1 MSDENNELMMAECG
15 SCRAI
20 VPIDSDACPECGISF
35 SGVSDEA
42 LGECAAC
49 KALVPLDSTKCPD
62 CGVVFVADDVIDI
75 LRTWMA
81 NNKMDVKSLF
91 GRFDTNNDNMI
102 DSSELKEGLL
112 SLNLADL
119 PPSQV
124 ERLVEAIDED
134 GDSLIDLQELQ
145 SIIGGE
151 DLDDDTEP
159 SAKEESK
166 EESSLDYNENV
177 LSKVMESSGI
187 NASDKDAFL
196 VFAQDYNAD
205 GNAYLKKEELQS
217 AADAWV
223 AQNKSD
229 EAVDDSSDEEME
241 EVESEEEEPVVEESE
256 ESEEELEESEEI
268 PEESQEEP
276 EESEEEP
283 EESEESEEEL
293 EESEEESDDIE
304 EDTEPEEPTPEE
316 LFLTLAEAI
325 AEKGLTIREVFESMD
340 TNLDGQISGPELQSG
355 IESILGDLLLPT
367 KVFAILGV
375 LDEDE
380 DGNIDPMELIHSIE
394 KLDLGIES
402 DRPVSTKESSS
413 EKGRTSSEIIEQLLD
428 FIDSEDLSL
437 ASAFG
442 DLDDDGNRMVS
453 RDELISK
460 LDSML
465 TEGLNEREADELMSS
480 IDADGDGNIDMVEFV
495 TAIENHENEIATI
508 EDEEAETVK
517 SFPTKWQSRFMSKKW
532 HDTIWPLIH
541 ASFAFLIIGLLV
553 NAIFPIV
560 DGTGGTIELE
570 IRESSDLTEW
580 QMDDGRIVAEG
591 QAYPCDPEIQQGDC
605 KNSLTPLAGKASSMP
620 GGFYWDAI
628 VLMVLAGAG
637 LVWSLYTHLIRAP
650 GWRAKVKAMK
660 DVDDERAEIKEQIDN
675 IKEDVVGDDPIEPE
689 EEESEEDVEED
700 SQEDTHEE
708 EEAEEE
714 ELDIGSFV
722 GLDIDGEEYYGTII
736 EFDDE
741 EETVTIEEE
750 ETGDEIVGYQDEMF
764 IPED

>member
-1 MSDENNELMMAECG
+1 M
-15 SCRAI
+15 
-20 VPIDSDACPECGISF
+20 
-35 SGVSDEA
+35 
-42 LGECAAC
+42 
-49 KALVPLDSTKCPD
+49 
-62 CGVVFVADDVIDI
+62 
-75 LRTWMA
+75 
-81 NNKMDVKSLF
+81 
-91 GRFDTNNDNMI
+91 
-102 DSSELKEGLL
+102 
-112 SLNLADL
+112 
-119 PPSQV
+119 
-124 ERLVEAIDED
+124 
-134 GDSLIDLQELQ
+134 
-145 SIIGGE
+145 
-151 DLDDDTEP
+151 
-159 SAKEESK
+159 
-166 EESSLDYNENV
+166 
-177 LSKVMESSGI
+177 
-187 NASDKDAFL
+187 
-196 VFAQDYNAD
+196 
-205 GNAYLKKEELQS
+205 
-217 AADAWV
+217 
-223 AQNKSD
+223 
-229 EAVDDSSDEEME
+229 
-241 EVESEEEEPVVEESE
+241 
-256 ESEEELEESEEI
+256 
-268 PEESQEEP
+268 
-276 EESEEEP
+276 
-283 EESEESEEEL
+283 
-293 EESEEESDDIE
+293 
-304 EDTEPEEPTPEE
+304 
-316 LFLTLAEAI
+316 FLTLAEAI

-413 EKGRTSSEIIEQLLD
+413 GKGRTSSEIIEQLLD

-460 LDSML
+460 LESML

-570 IRESSDLTEW
+570 IREGEDITEW

-628 VLMVLAGAG
+628 VLMVLAGSG

-708 EEAEEE
+708 EETEEE